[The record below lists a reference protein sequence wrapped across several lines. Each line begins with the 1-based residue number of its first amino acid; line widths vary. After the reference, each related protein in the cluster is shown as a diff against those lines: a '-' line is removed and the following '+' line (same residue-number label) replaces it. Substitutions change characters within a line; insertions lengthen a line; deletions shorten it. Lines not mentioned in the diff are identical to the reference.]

1 MQKIFRFS
9 LLVKYF
15 ILSIV
20 NLFRPRED
28 LFDCVI
34 TFTSYNKRIGQSW
47 LTILSILGQ
56 NRKLDVVMFIAGED
70 RKFLPL
76 WLKTLPYVFRNFNIM
91 FCQDIRSY
99 KKVIPLLDLEYV
111 NSELDKERLSAI
123 LTTKNHVIT
132 VDDDVFYSPYMVS
145 RMVKN
150 IKRGNEVVYNTGRY
164 FNSSMNYS
172 KWPVCTEDTDLAV
185 LPVGAGGIL
194 YPLEI
199 LRACYVDNFLDLAP
213 TSDDIWLFSI
223 LKDKVCYSYGNRK
236 NFVPI
241 ARLVR
246 QRENLYSENQ
256 YNGNDA
262 AIKRIFK

>member
-1 MQKIFRFS
+1 MQKFFRFS
-9 LLVKYF
+9 LLVKYL

-34 TFTSYNKRIGQSW
+34 TFTSYKQRIGQSW

-70 RKFLPL
+70 RQLLPL
-76 WLKTLPYVFRNFNIM
+76 WLRTLPYVFRNFNIM
-91 FCQDIRSY
+91 FCQDIKSY
-99 KKVIPLLDLEYV
+99 KKIIPLLDLDYV
-111 NSELDKERLSAI
+111 NSELDKERLNAI
-123 LTTKNHVIT
+123 LTIKNNVIT

-145 RMVKN
+145 RMVKKVN
-150 IKRGNEVVYNTGRY
+150 RGNEVVYNTGRF
-164 FNSSMNYS
+164 FNLNMKYDQ
-172 KWPVCTEDTDLAV
+172 WPVCTEETDSSV
-185 LPVGAGGIL
+185 LPIGAGGIL
-194 YPLEI
+194 YPLDI
-199 LRACYVDNFLDLAP
+199 LRACYVNNFWELAP

-223 LKDKVCYSYGNRK
+223 LKDEVDYFYGSRE

-241 ARLVR
+241 ARLIH

-256 YNGNDA
+256 FNGNDT
-262 AIKRIFK
+262 AIRRIFK